1 MLRARRWY
9 HILSR
14 DEKARAAA
22 EKRRA
27 KAKKV
32 ISRPIRHPNFKNLSN
47 LQAIA
52 AMHDAD
58 VGACLFR
65 PSEKGTDQITLT
77 IKVRLSLRCRQAAML
92 RRHCHK
98 DHPQRCLHGLL
109 SGGALCAPVAAAKI
123 GLWPTPMV
131 QSSHAAPVC
140 AGARSGADSC
150 EQPGP
155 G

>member
-1 MLRARRWY
+1 M
-9 HILSR
+9 
-14 DEKARAAA
+14 AA

-58 VGACLFR
+58 VGACMFR

-77 IKVRLSLRCRQAAML
+77 IKVQCRQAAMRAL
-92 RRHCHK
+92 LMGVK
-98 DHPQRCLHGLL
+98 ALH
-109 SGGALCAPVAAAKI
+109 
-123 GLWPTPMV
+123 
-131 QSSHAAPVC
+131 
-140 AGARSGADSC
+140 SGAC
-150 EQPGP
+150 MGR
-155 G
+155 